1 MRSAPWKRSCKNT
14 GYKPKK
20 DKQKEVDPMLTRL
33 IKAVVVAAL
42 LAMVIDSLPDIKRYL
57 EIREM

>member
-1 MRSAPWKRSCKNT
+1 
-14 GYKPKK
+14 
-20 DKQKEVDPMLTRL
+20 MLTRL
-33 IKAVVVAAL
+33 IRAAIIAAM

>member
-1 MRSAPWKRSCKNT
+1 
-14 GYKPKK
+14 
-20 DKQKEVDPMLTRL
+20 MLTRL

>member
-1 MRSAPWKRSCKNT
+1 
-14 GYKPKK
+14 
-20 DKQKEVDPMLTRL
+20 MLTRL
-33 IKAVVVAAL
+33 IKAVVLAAL